1 MCGAI
6 EGVALVIGTHSMPLY
21 ADGAEL
27 PIRVDRTAS
36 TGSTPPSTTIAW
48 WLTRASSC
56 LPEDRGVTDVPD
68 EYTRLTTTTQSVHAA

>member
-1 MCGAI
+1 
-6 EGVALVIGTHSMPLY
+6 MPLY

-56 LPEDRGVTDVPD
+56 LP
-68 EYTRLTTTTQSVHAA
+68 